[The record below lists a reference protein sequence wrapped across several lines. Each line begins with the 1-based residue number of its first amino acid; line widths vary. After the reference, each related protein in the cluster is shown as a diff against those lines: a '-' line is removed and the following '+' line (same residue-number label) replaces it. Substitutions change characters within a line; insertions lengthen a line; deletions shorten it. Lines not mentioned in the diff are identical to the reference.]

1 MNPIKEWIM
10 NSSMEDPQSNKD
22 DFENR
27 VARMAV
33 DSQRL
38 KDERHKSFS
47 RTNKSF
53 QKERKFSG
61 FRNFYVA
68 NSQFK
73 ESEAGHCNSYEAA
86 EYYHKEAARK
96 KQEFLSEIAADEAGA
111 KSP

>member
-1 MNPIKEWIM
+1 M
-10 NSSMEDPQSNKD
+10 NSSMEDPQAVKD